1 MDKKF
6 EIEEIEDQGIFTV
19 RVYYLVGS
27 RQLAV
32 DDWQSAVNGR
42 QSAAERSDVPT
53 HVGIGSRLTV
63 NGNVNCQLSTANC
76 NTYSKFINTC
86 RFIKANLIGYRH
98 ILKQRGKPDVIHV
111 HVLTRLGIFALYLK
125 ICKSTPYIITEHWS
139 RYLPSVNT
147 YKGCFRKLMTKIVV
161 RYASA
166 VTTPTVDLEN
176 AMLRYHLYN
185 KNFRILPNV
194 VDTDK
199 FLPFKVNSGMQPGA
213 LHKKRMVH
221 VSCFEDRSKNISGI
235 LNVLKRLSV
244 LRDDWECYLVGEG
257 IDREWMIKRSEDLGL
272 TEWVHFTGLLEG
284 KDLVEAIS
292 TSDFM
297 VLFSNYENLP
307 VVINEAFACGVPVV
321 ATAVGGIPEVVN
333 TTRGLL
339 VRAGD
344 EDDLLR
350 KIEWMLV
357 HHNEFDKEKIR
368 EYTVLNYGTKA
379 VSKLLNELYDAAIYS
394 R

>member
-1 MDKKF
+1 
-6 EIEEIEDQGIFTV
+6 
-19 RVYYLVGS
+19 
-27 RQLAV
+27 
-32 DDWQSAVNGR
+32 
-42 QSAAERSDVPT
+42 
-53 HVGIGSRLTV
+53 
-63 NGNVNCQLSTANC
+63 
-76 NTYSKFINTC
+76 
-86 RFIKANLIGYRH
+86 
-98 ILKQRGKPDVIHV
+98 
-111 HVLTRLGIFALYLK
+111 
-125 ICKSTPYIITEHWS
+125 
-139 RYLPSVNT
+139 LPSVNT
-147 YKGCFRKLMTKIVV
+147 YRGFFRKLITKIVV

-166 VTTPTVDLEN
+166 VTTPTEDLEN
-176 AMLRYHLYN
+176 AMLRHHLYN

-199 FLPFKVNSGMQPGA
+199 FLPFKVNSGIQPEA

-235 LNVLKRLSV
+235 LNVLKRLSMMQE
-244 LRDDWECYLVGEG
+244 DWECYLVGEG
-257 IDREWMIKRSEDLGL
+257 LDWDIIRRRSDDLGL

-284 KDLVEAIS
+284 ENLVEAIS
-292 TSDFM
+292 ASDFM

-321 ATAVGGIPEVVN
+321 ATAVGGIPDVVN

-357 HHNEFDKEKIR
+357 HHSEFDKDKIR
-368 EYTVLNYGTKA
+368 EYAVLNYGKNA
-379 VSKLLNELYDAAIYS
+379 VGKILKELYDAAIYS